1 MWKEVRTPLITVLF
15 IFIAVI
21 AYTKLLGPIPF
32 TVNSVSTVKDSLFT
46 VEGSGEVTAVPD
58 TALLNMGVSKTAPSV
73 EAAQTQ
79 VNEVIN
85 QITAQMKNLGVE
97 EKNIKTVNYSVNPNY
112 DFTAGT
118 QKINGYMVNADV
130 QVRIKPVDK
139 ANQAIDAA
147 TQAGAT
153 NVGNVQ
159 FVIDDAKRAELE
171 EQARKEAIEKAKA
184 KAESI
189 SRTSGIRLGRLVDVQ
204 ESGTPGV
211 QPPILMRAELSK
223 DSMAGNAEP
232 APVTELNPGENK
244 VSISVSLSYETL

>member
-1 MWKEVRTPLITVLF
+1 MWKEVRTPLLTVLF
-15 IFIAVI
+15 IFLALI

-32 TVNSVSTVKDSLFT
+32 TVNSISTVKDSLFT
-46 VEGSGEVTAVPD
+46 VEGTGEVTAVPE
-58 TALLNMGVSKTAPSV
+58 TALLNMGVSKQAATV
-73 EAAQTQ
+73 EEAQTQ

-85 QITAQMKNLGVE
+85 QITQQMTALGVE

-130 QVRIKPVDK
+130 QVKIKPVDK

-147 TQAGAT
+147 TKAGAT

-159 FVIDDAKRAELE
+159 FVLDDEKRAELE
-171 EQARKEAIEKAKA
+171 DQARAEAITKAKA

-189 SRTSGIRLGRLVDVQ
+189 AKTSGIRLGKLINVQ
-204 ESGTPGV
+204 ENLSGGA
-211 QPPILMRAELSK
+211 QPPMPMRADLKLENAAG
-223 DSMAGNAEP
+223 DMAQT
-232 APVTELNPGENK
+232 TELNPGENK
-244 VSISVSLSYETL
+244 VSMTVSLSYETL

>member
-1 MWKEVRTPLITVLF
+1 MWREARTPLLTVLF
-15 IFIAVI
+15 IFIALI

-32 TVNSVSTVKDSLFT
+32 TVNSISTVKESLFR
-46 VEGSGEVTAVPD
+46 VDGSGEVTAVPE
-58 TALLNMGVSKTAPSV
+58 TALLNMGVNKQAATV
-73 EAAQTQ
+73 EQAQTQ

-85 QITAQMKNLGVE
+85 QITAEMKALGVE

-112 DFTAGT
+112 DYAGGS

-130 QVRIKPVDK
+130 QVKIKPVDK

-147 TQAGAT
+147 TKAGAT

-159 FVIDDAKRAELE
+159 FVIDDEKRAELE

-189 SRTSGIRLGRLVDVQ
+189 ARTSGIKLGRIVDVQ
-204 ESGTPGV
+204 ENNAGAQAPV
-211 QPPILMRAELSK
+211 AMRAEFAK
-223 DSMAGNAEP
+223 DSAGAGGESIP
-232 APVTELNPGENK
+232 ATELNPGENK
-244 VSISVSLSYETL
+244 VTITVSLSYETL